1 MYSIPLHTKTT
12 LLYSLLMKK
21 YLIIVVVIM
30 LLAVAK
36 YAYAYA
42 LHRNLKQ
49 KIGKDISI
57 PFEILLHDSQRVSA
71 WYPSRTY
78 PYEFAALF
86 TAVPN
91 TYQDIDQNILDQLI
105 HYSEQGIPHLCPQNK
120 CTNYRLPRLIATAY
134 YVIKKDIPQTVYY
147 LQLAKTTK
155 DAPIYVDNLLQK
167 LSAM

>member
-1 MYSIPLHTKTT
+1 
-12 LLYSLLMKK
+12 
-21 YLIIVVVIM
+21 M

-57 PFEILLHDSQRVSA
+57 PFDVLLHDSQRVSSL
-71 WYPSRTY
+71 YPSRVY

-91 TYQDIDQNILDQLI
+91 AYKQTDVQILEQLI
-105 HYSEQGIPHLCPQNK
+105 TYSQQGIVYTCPQNK

-134 YVIKKDIPQTVYY
+134 YVIKKDIPQAVYY
-147 LQLAKTTK
+147 LQLAKTAK
-155 DAPIYVDNLLQK
+155 DAPIYIDNLLQK
-167 LSAM
+167 LLSAM